1 MRLGPVLLVLTIVT
15 TGIPATIAAQAATGD
30 EWLTRPVDDQAFRTF
45 LDFFAYSADVPFE
58 TRRES
63 AEEIDGI
70 TVERLS
76 YQSTPGERVTALLY
90 RPPQSTGSGIVFLHG
105 GIAAG
110 KDWAGNRLLGML
122 LARAG
127 FTVLAIDL
135 QYFGERRTGLLET
148 YTERE
153 KHDRLYNVESTHL
166 AWVAQ
171 TVKDAGR
178 AFDFLVQDRGI
189 DPGRIALVGRSRGAQ
204 LAAIIGGADER
215 FAAVAMLQGGHFDR
229 LEDGH
234 LPAACPANYIGRIAP
249 RPLFLLNAENDADY
263 AKVVSVEP
271 LHRLAGEPKHIRWS
285 PGGHG
290 SYTDADHNALVTWL
304 QARLR

>member
-1 MRLGPVLLVLTIVT
+1 MRPGPALILLTCIMA
-15 TGIPATIAAQAATGD
+15 ATPGAAAAQAATGD
-30 EWLTRPVDDQAFRTF
+30 EWLTRPVDDQTFRTF
-45 LDFFAYSADVPFE
+45 LDFFAYSQDVPFA
-58 TRRES
+58 TRRVS
-63 AEEIDGI
+63 AEEIQGVTI
-70 TVERLS
+70 ERLS
-76 YQSTPGERVTALLY
+76 FQSTPGERVTALLY
-90 RPPQSTGSGIVFLHG
+90 RPPQPSGSGVVLLHG
-105 GIAAG
+105 GVAAG
-110 KDWAGNRLLGML
+110 KDWAGVRLFGML

-153 KHDRLYNVESTHL
+153 KHDRLYNVESTYL

-204 LAAIIGGADER
+204 LAAIVGGADTR

-263 AKVVSVEP
+263 VKEISVEP
-271 LHRLAGEPKHIRWS
+271 LHRLAGEPKQIRWS